1 MHWLWVILIGL
12 VAGYLG
18 SRIVRGSGS
27 GLILN
32 LVIGL
37 IGALLGGWIFGLF
50 GLGTNNLVGTLIT
63 ATVGSVVLLWVVNLF
78 TPQKKR

>member
-37 IGALLGGWIFGLF
+37 IGALLGGWLFGLF
-50 GLGTNNLVGTLIT
+50 GLGTSNLVGTLIT